1 MTWLFGAATL
11 EIYALVPTD
20 VHLVQ
25 LHLVQ
30 LQYQPQVQAIRIKVT
45 YQP

>member
-11 EIYALVPTD
+11 EIYALAPTD
-20 VHLVQ
+20 V
-25 LHLVQ
+25 HLVQ